1 MLVEAIEKPNR
12 KPNNRNITT
21 FEFPTPAKAASPK
34 YLPTQIAFIEPLTD
48 CRTLPNRIGRENASR
63 ARGIDPSVN
72 ENLGGTNSPN
82 CLEYR
87 RASIID
93 HQCPRRASPWTCC
106 VG

>member
-12 KPNNRNITT
+12 KPNNRNITK
-21 FEFPTPAKAASPK
+21 FEFPTAAKEASPK
-34 YLPTQIAFIEPLTD
+34 YLPTQIAFLDPFID
-48 CRTLPNRIGRENASR
+48 CRTLPSRIDRENASR

-82 CLEYR
+82 CLQYR